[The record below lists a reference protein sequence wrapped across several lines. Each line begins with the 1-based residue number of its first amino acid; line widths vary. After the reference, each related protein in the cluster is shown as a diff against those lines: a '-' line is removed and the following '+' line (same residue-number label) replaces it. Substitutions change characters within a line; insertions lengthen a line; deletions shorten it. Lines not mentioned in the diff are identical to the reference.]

1 MHQNSLTRGF
11 ACIASFIPALVQ
23 AHPGHAGHGEL
34 PTVVV
39 NAHAIAD
46 RPFGLLLAGVLA
58 GCALSFAVG
67 LLLRHAP
74 VWSRDWL
81 QRRRT

>member
-1 MHQNSLTRGF
+1 MRQNSMTPGF
-11 ACIASFIPALVQ
+11 ACLASLIPALVQ

-46 RPFGLLLAGVLA
+46 RPFGLLVAAVLA
-58 GCALSFAVG
+58 GCALSFG
-67 LLLRHAP
+67 IGMLIRHAP
-74 VWSRDWL
+74 DWSRAWL